1 MMLRGLQRTAFIALL
16 LLAAHA
22 DAGTGSL
29 KGIVTRGAA
38 GTPVENAVVMIEG
51 PSEAA
56 AGAPHAAMDQRKET
70 FVPHVLAVAVGTTVD
85 FSNHDPMLH
94 NVASRSRAKPFDLG
108 MYGEGESRSV
118 LFDAPGVVGIRCEV
132 HPRMSAVVLVHTN
145 PFFAVTDG
153 RGAYTITGVPPG
165 HYQVRIWHED
175 LSEATLP
182 AAVHEGQVDT
192 LDVRLQARR

>member
-1 MMLRGLQRTAFIALL
+1 MILRRLRLTPFIALL
-16 LLAAHA
+16 LLAAHV

-29 KGIVTRGAA
+29 KGTVTRGAV
-38 GTPVENAVVMIEG
+38 GTPVENAVVMVEG

-56 AGAPHAAMDQRKET
+56 GAPHAVMDQRKET

-85 FSNHDPMLH
+85 FWNHDPMLH

-118 LFDAPGVVGIRCEV
+118 LFDTPGVVGIRCEV

-153 RGAYTITGVPPG
+153 RGAYTITGVPAG

-175 LSEATLP
+175 LSEATVP
-182 AAVHEGQVDT
+182 ATVHEGQVDT